1 MFYVAFI
8 TGLLGSF
15 HCVGMCGP
23 IALSLPINEEH
34 SYFRLVA
41 GRVLYNLGRVF
52 TYSIMGLLF
61 GLFGKGIHLAGL
73 QQGAAIVI
81 GAVVIIMLL
90 YQYTGQRWLISP
102 TWLDS
107 FTAPIKIL
115 FSRFY
120 QKNTYSSLFTIGV
133 LNGLLPCGFVYL
145 GIAGALTTNSAIN
158 GAIYMALFG
167 LGTLPMM
174 LFLSLGGK
182 LLPLNFRKK
191 VTKASPYLML
201 VVAVLIMV
209 RGMNLGIPYISPKAQ
224 LINSEQVMDCCKKPG
239 Y

>member
-1 MFYVAFI
+1 MFYIAFI

-52 TYSIMGLLF
+52 TYSVMGLLF
-61 GLFGKGIHLAGL
+61 GLFGKGIYLAGL

-107 FTAPIKIL
+107 ITAPIKIA

-145 GIAGALTTNSAIN
+145 GIAGALTTSSAIN

-182 LLPLNFRKK
+182 LIPVNFRKK
-191 VTKASPYLML
+191 ITKASPYLML
-201 VVAVLIMV
+201 VVALLIMV
-209 RGMNLGIPYISPKAQ
+209 RGMNLGIPYISPQ
-224 LINSEQVMDCCKKPG
+224 TQEINNEQTLDCCTKPN
-239 Y
+239 